1 MKQSISSVL
10 NLKTE
15 TVVICPVTGI
25 SYSITFPN
33 MGIDFTFQSPFCKY
47 ENVETVMKRSHLELR
62 KLPKTILAG
71 ITLAALKYNDMITY
85 HTISV
90 FEANTY
96 FQLLPTAHLISA
108 IKTISMLAAYKKHLL
123 PTLSLDALKDEVEFS
138 TRTNLL
144 LNFLKACSDIINPP
158 VRERVETQTTITT
171 AFHGLKAKKA
181 IKTVAVEDKKK
192 LKEAVSILAK
202 DTLTSVKLASILFNL
217 CEGNILIGM
226 DNTIRSKIIDKLD
239 IYETP
244 AAETII
250 SLLNKYNNEIEDD
263 AFDRISD
270 DFAITKARKTLA
282 EILADRKASANIIKG
297 Y

>member
-1 MKQSISSVL
+1 MKQSISSIL

-25 SYSITFPN
+25 SYSINVPN

-47 ENVETVMKRSHLELR
+47 ENVEAVMKRNHLELR

-71 ITLAALKYNDMITY
+71 ITLAALKYNDMITF
-85 HTISV
+85 HNISV

-96 FQLLPTAHLISA
+96 FQLLPTAELISA
-108 IKTISMLAAYKKHLL
+108 LKTISYLTEYKAKLL
-123 PTLSLDALKDEVEFS
+123 PTLSLDALKDDVEFS

-144 LNFLKACSDIINPP
+144 LNFLKACADVINPP
-158 VRERVETQTTITT
+158 AREAFAMQTTITT
-171 AFHGLKAKKA
+171 SFHGLKARKA
-181 IKTVAVEDKKK
+181 IKTVAMEDKKK
-192 LKEAVSILAK
+192 MKEAVSILAK
-202 DTLTSVKLASILFNL
+202 DTLTSSKMAGILFNL

-226 DNTIRSKIIDKLD
+226 DNTIRAKIIDKLD
-239 IYETP
+239 VYETE
-244 AAETII
+244 ASETII
-250 SLLNKYNNEIEDD
+250 FLLNKYNNTIEDD

-270 DFAITKARKTLA
+270 DFAITKTRKTLA
-282 EILADRKASANIIKG
+282 EILADRKASAVIKG